1 MATFAYDFDNDA
13 TPTPAPR
20 VSPRSETR
28 LRTPYGCTA
37 EMAEAAD
44 AVDLGTRRGADR
56 GIVQWLRMVQRA
68 AAEVEHRT
76 RLLGAEDVTK
86 AWLEASREWF
96 VAVSGTL
103 VSAFSYEG
111 AERSVALELAAEE
124 SSMRLLTGLEREGN
138 EATSVLRNLDGGAAR
153 AAAEL
158 VARIDLADRMLH
170 ALGHAQS
177 SGSPER

>member
-1 MATFAYDFDNDA
+1 MATFAYDFDDA
-13 TPTPAPR
+13 VATPAPR
-20 VSPRSETR
+20 VGPRSETR

-44 AVDLGTRRGADR
+44 AVELATRDVADR
-56 GIVQWLRMVQRA
+56 GIVLWLRMVQRA

-76 RLLGAEDVTK
+76 RLLGADHVTK
-86 AWLEASREWF
+86 AWLEASLDWML
-96 VAVSGTL
+96 VVSGAL

-111 AERSVALELAAEE
+111 TERRVALELAAEE
-124 SSMRLLTGLEREGN
+124 SSMRLLMGLEREGT
-138 EATSVLRNLDGGAAR
+138 EAASVLRNLDSGAAR

-170 ALGHAQS
+170 AQGT
-177 SGSPER
+177 

>member
-1 MATFAYDFDNDA
+1 
-13 TPTPAPR
+13 
-20 VSPRSETR
+20 
-28 LRTPYGCTA
+28 
-37 EMAEAAD
+37 MAEAAD
-44 AVDLGTRRGADR
+44 AVELATRAGVDR

-76 RLLGAEDVTK
+76 RLLGADHVTK
-86 AWLEASREWF
+86 AWLEASLEWF
-96 VAVSGTL
+96 LAVSGTL

-111 AERSVALELAAEE
+111 AERGVALELAAEE
-124 SSMRLLTGLEREGN
+124 SSMRLLMGLEREGS

-177 SGSPER
+177 GAGYRVK